1 MTGNHAVEKYLKTA
15 DTDWYKQRI
24 IGIILV
30 VVICMT
36 VLFVRLFFLQVIKG
50 EEYRRL
56 SENNSIRLQ
65 RIEPFRGII
74 LDRNGSMLVDNRPS
88 YDLSIIPRDAKP
100 VEETLTRL
108 SRYLDVPVAEL
119 RQEIESRR
127 GAFSYKPVPLV
138 QDIGRN
144 NLALIEVHRYDLPGI
159 DVNVKPLRHYLNNQS
174 ASHLLGYLG
183 EISPHELAS
192 GRHAD
197 LRSGDLIGKNGIER
211 VLEAYLRGKSGGRQV
226 EVNATGQ
233 VVRVLET
240 VPATPGSNI
249 FLTIDSELQKKTE
262 ELLEGVT
269 GAAVAIEPA
278 TGQILALVSSPNF
291 DQNVFVSGLSHE
303 QWLDFVSDPTKPLTN
318 RAIQGEYPPAST
330 YKILTALAGLEE
342 GVITEKTVFCCP
354 GSYRFRGR
362 DYRCW
367 KKGGHGCVDVVQ
379 AIAQSCDVFFY
390 QVGLAVGVDRLAW
403 YAKAAGLGNTTGIDL
418 SHESNG
424 LIPTAAWKKRRI
436 GVEWQEGETLS
447 IAIGQGFNLVT
458 PLQMAVMTASIANGG
473 TRYQPQLLMKIE
485 SADGRTVKTPAPVV
499 TGRLPV
505 SEKTLSLVKR
515 GLREVVSGER
525 GTAKGARLFDM
536 PISGKTGTAQV
547 VGRKDDETEKPPP
560 PPDHLKDHA
569 WFVAFAPSD
578 DPKIAIAVV
587 VEHGEHGSGA
597 GAPIAREMIKTYL
610 MRDRF
615 RPAAPMVAEHKPPRT
630 GAKAVPPAAADVENG
645 YAHEE

>member
-1 MTGNHAVEKYLKTA
+1 MEKYLKTA

-74 LDRNGSMLVDNRPS
+74 LDRNGRMLVDNRPS

-119 RQEIESRR
+119 RQEIESRK
-127 GAFSYKPVPLV
+127 GAFSYKPVPLA

-144 NLALIEVHRYDLPGI
+144 NLALVEVHRYDLPGI

-192 GRHAD
+192 GRYAD

-610 MRDRF
+610 MRDRL

-630 GAKAVPPAAADVENG
+630 GAKAVPPAAAAVENG

>member
-1 MTGNHAVEKYLKTA
+1 MEKYLKTA

-24 IGIILV
+24 IGVILV
-30 VVICMT
+30 VVTCMT

-74 LDRNGSMLVDNRPS
+74 LDRNGKMLVDNRPS

-100 VEETLTRL
+100 VDETLARL
-108 SRYLDVPVAEL
+108 STYIKVPAEEL
-119 RQEIESRR
+119 NKQIQSQK
-127 GAFSYKPVPLV
+127 GALPYKPVPLI
-138 QDIGRN
+138 QDIGRD
-144 NLALIEVHRYDLPGI
+144 NLALVEVHRYDLPGI
-159 DVNVKPLRHYLNNQS
+159 DVNVKPLRHYLNHQS

-183 EISPHELAS
+183 EISPRELNS
-192 GRHAD
+192 GRYAD
-197 LRSGDLIGKNGIER
+197 LRSGDLIGKNGIEK
-211 VLEAYLRGKSGGRQV
+211 VFDNYLRGKSGGRQV

-233 VVRVLET
+233 VVRVLDT
-240 VPATPGSNI
+240 VPASPGYNVY
-249 FLTIDSELQKKTE
+249 LAIDSDLQKKTE

-269 GAAVAIEPA
+269 GAAVAVEPS
-278 TGQILALVSSPNF
+278 TGQVIALVSSPTF
-291 DQNVFVSGLSHE
+291 DQNAFVSGLSHE
-303 QWLDFVSDPTKPLTN
+303 QWQDFISDPAKPLTN
-318 RAIQGEYPPAST
+318 RAVQGEYPPAST
-330 YKILTALAGLEE
+330 FKILTAIAGLEE
-342 GVITEKTVFCCP
+342 GAINEKTVFCCP

-367 KKGGHGCVDVVQ
+367 KRGGHGCLNIVQ

-403 YAKAAGLGNTTGIDL
+403 YAKAAGLGLPTGIDL
-418 SHESNG
+418 SHEAKG
-424 LIPTAAWKKRRI
+424 LVPTAAWKKRRT

-458 PLQMAVMTASIANGG
+458 PLQMAVMTAAIANGG
-473 TRYQPQLLMKIE
+473 KIYQPQILTRVV
-485 SADGRTVKTPAPVV
+485 SADGQTVKAVDPVV
-499 TGRLPV
+499 IGQLPI
-505 SEKTLSLVKR
+505 SDGTLAIVKK

-525 GTAKGARLFDM
+525 GTAKGSRLFDL

-547 VGRKDDETEKPPP
+547 VGRKEEEVEDPPP
-560 PPDHLKDHA
+560 TPDHLKDHA

-610 MRDRF
+610 LRDRLKQV
-615 RPAAPMVAEHKPPRT
+615 PQIVAERKT
-630 GAKAVPPAAADVENG
+630 TDSD
-645 YAHEE
+645 